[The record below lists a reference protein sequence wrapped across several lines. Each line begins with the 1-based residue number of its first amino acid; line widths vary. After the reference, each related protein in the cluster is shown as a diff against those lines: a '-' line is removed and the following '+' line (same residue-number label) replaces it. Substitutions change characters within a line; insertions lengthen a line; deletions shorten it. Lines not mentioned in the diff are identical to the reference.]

1 MNFDPY
7 PEEGHGAV
15 LAILCA
21 MLVSVLASIAIVIYH
36 LFS

>member
-1 MNFDPY
+1 MHFDPY

-21 MLVSVLASIAIVIYH
+21 MLVSVLASIAIVIYL

>member
-21 MLVSVLASIAIVIYH
+21 MLVFVIFCFAILIYL